1 MTIVVVEA
9 QCGVVRALSC
19 KYQDI
24 RLDVR
29 AYAILDLVW
38 FYSGVADVRIAPA
51 LTESLIASKPSA
63 ETCCAS
69 YSVSS
74 KWGSNK

>member
-1 MTIVVVEA
+1 MDKQA
-9 QCGVVRALSC
+9 DKQCGVIRALSW

-38 FYSGVADVRIAPA
+38 FYSDEADIRIAPTVVA
-51 LTESLIASKPSA
+51 IA
-63 ETCCAS
+63 ER
-69 YSVSS
+69 
-74 KWGSNK
+74 